1 MESTLVLIKPSGIER
16 SLIGD
21 ILSRFQKK
29 GLIIAGLKMM
39 KLDDNI
45 LREHYA
51 HLVDRSFFPMILAS
65 MMACPVIAICLKG
78 KDAIEV
84 VRNMVGSTDASK
96 AAPGTIRGDF
106 SMSSQENIV
115 HASDSAENA
124 AIEIRR
130 FFQDNE
136 IFDYKPDYFRYLY
149 APDGK

>member
-39 KLDDNI
+39 KLDENI
-45 LREHYA
+45 LR
-51 HLVDRSFFPMILAS
+51 DRSFFPMILAS